1 MEERKTDRGFWK
13 KLFDFS
19 FSSFVTLDII
29 KILYIL
35 AVAFLGI
42 VALTILFGGAVGGS
56 AGFLLALIF
65 ATIWFLL
72 NVIWVRVGLELIIV
86 IFKIWENTSFLAG
99 RLKER
104 EGKEGGQS
112 H

>member
-42 VALTILFGGAVGGS
+42 AALAILFEGP
-56 AGFLLALIF
+56 FLLALIF
-65 ATIWFLL
+65 APIWFLL
-72 NVIWVRVGLELIIV
+72 SVIWVRVGLELIIV

-104 EGKEGGQS
+104 EGEEGGQS